1 MSAVVHE
8 ADAARPPVIVAAP
21 PEPEVTSRT
30 WIAIG
35 ASVLGVFMAVL
46 DTQVTNASLREIRGS
61 LSATIEEGSWM
72 TTSYLAAEVVAIPL
86 TAFFLRVFGART
98 YLLGNAVLFLVFS
111 SCCGWA
117 WNLPSMVV
125 FRALQGFTGGALIPA
140 AMTLILTRLPA
151 GKRTLGLA
159 WLMLSSTLAPAFGP
173 TVGGI
178 LTDFYGWPWIFFIN
192 WVPGILM
199 LAGLAHGLG
208 REPKRLDLLRGAD
221 WPAIAAMVVGL
232 GSLIVVLEEGN
243 REDWLASELIRVCA
257 LLAALGIVAWV
268 ALLMTRHQPF
278 VDLRLLARRTFGVSS
293 LIGAA
298 AGMGLYGST
307 FVLPLFLS
315 EIAGYNSLQ
324 IGEVIMWMGL
334 PQIVMMPVAA
344 KLSKRY
350 DNRLICSAGLLLF
363 AASCFLNAGMD
374 ATTGRDQLILSQVL
388 RALGQP
394 LILLTLSN
402 FAIHRIEAAK
412 LSSASGLYNMARI
425 LGGAVG
431 TAVLATAITT
441 REHFHSARIG
451 ESVSAFSGEV
461 QARLAQWT
469 DHFIAHAG
477 DPVAAGQ
484 QALAALDRVVRREAY
499 VMAYND
505 CFFMLGCLLLG
516 SIAVMWLA
524 DRVVAGSK

>member
-1 MSAVVHE
+1 
-8 ADAARPPVIVAAP
+8 
-21 PEPEVTSRT
+21 
-30 WIAIG
+30 
-35 ASVLGVFMAVL
+35 
-46 DTQVTNASLREIRGS
+46 
-61 LSATIEEGSWM
+61 
-72 TTSYLAAEVVAIPL
+72 
-86 TAFFLRVFGART
+86 
-98 YLLGNAVLFLVFS
+98 
-111 SCCGWA
+111 
-117 WNLPSMVV
+117 
-125 FRALQGFTGGALIPA
+125 
-140 AMTLILTRLPA
+140 
-151 GKRTLGLA
+151 
-159 WLMLSSTLAPAFGP
+159 
-173 TVGGI
+173 
-178 LTDFYGWPWIFFIN
+178 
-192 WVPGILM
+192 
-199 LAGLAHGLG
+199 
-208 REPKRLDLLRGAD
+208 
-221 WPAIAAMVVGL
+221 
-232 GSLIVVLEEGN
+232 
-243 REDWLASELIRVCA
+243 
-257 LLAALGIVAWV
+257 
-268 ALLMTRHQPF
+268 
-278 VDLRLLARRTFGVSS
+278 
-293 LIGAA
+293 
-298 AGMGLYGST
+298 
-307 FVLPLFLS
+307 
-315 EIAGYNSLQ
+315 
-324 IGEVIMWMGL
+324 MGL

-524 DRVVAGSK
+524 DRVVAESK